1 MTPGRSIVQAL
12 SASRRIG
19 SSYFWGDRREKR
31 LGSCGLGRRGRCGR
45 LWLFGLRRLQPGFPC
60 RCALAREVRRRQPG
74 LDRSGALGRFG
85 LLALPLEPALFLD
98 RPLAVPLADRLLF
111 LARYLCSPPEEARA
125 A

>member
-1 MTPGRSIVQAL
+1 MQ
-12 SASRRIG
+12 
-19 SSYFWGDRREKR
+19 
-31 LGSCGLGRRGRCGR
+31 LGSGGLGRCGR
-45 LWLFGLRRLQPGFPC
+45 CGLFRLLGFPLFQPGFPC
-60 RCALAREVRRRQPG
+60 CCALTREVRRRQPG